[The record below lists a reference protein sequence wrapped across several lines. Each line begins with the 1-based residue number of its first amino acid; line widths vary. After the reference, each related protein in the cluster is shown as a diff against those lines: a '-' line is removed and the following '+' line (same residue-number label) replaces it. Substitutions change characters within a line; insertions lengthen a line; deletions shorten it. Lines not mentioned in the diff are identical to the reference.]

1 MTKKDAQFSIRPYQE
16 TDFPEIHRLNQ
27 EEGWGNL
34 VEKQQDVKAA
44 WNQSSIAYIAE
55 RNGCVIACV
64 RGLTDGYISLYI
76 CELLVDDNERGRG
89 IGKALL
95 DHVHLLYPKT
105 RMELLASATSHTF
118 YEKHGFRNF
127 YGFRKTAEE

>member
-1 MTKKDAQFSIRPYQE
+1 MLNKDAQFSIRPYE
-16 TDFPEIHRLNQ
+16 EKDFPEIHRLNQ
-27 EEGWGNL
+27 EEGWANL
-34 VEKQQDVKAA
+34 AANQQDTKAA
-44 WNQSSIAYIAE
+44 WNRSAIAYVAE
-55 RNGCVIACV
+55 RNRRVMACV
-64 RGLTDGYISLYI
+64 RGLTDGHISLYI
-76 CELLVDDNERGRG
+76 CELLVESRERGQG

-95 DHVHLLYPKT
+95 KYVHLLYPKT